1 MVTRRSSPKSPD
13 EQARAIESKRG
24 LLAYLRSGPQQ
35 MTMESHLCLA
45 RILSEAGWHYETGRW
60 SKKDQCLP
68 TIEAAITEL
77 EQQAASERDR
87 LLRQT
92 VKLYAPAEQGGMNHE

>member
-1 MVTRRSSPKSPD
+1 
-13 EQARAIESKRG
+13 
-24 LLAYLRSGPQQ
+24 

-77 EQQAASERDR
+77 EQQAASDRER

-92 VKLYAPAEQGGMNHE
+92 VKLYAREIRAE